1 MAELEFGIN
10 YAEKYS
16 DTIDER
22 FKLSSITDN
31 AINREYD
38 FDGVN
43 TINIYSVET
52 AELNDYK
59 RNKTEN
65 RYGTPKELGNAVQR
79 LTLTQDKGFAFTI
92 DAGNYN
98 DTVMASSTANAL
110 KRQIDEVI
118 TPTIDKY
125 RISKMVKGAGTVLT
139 PTTPGAYERFLDASV
154 VLTENLVPTDGRIAF
169 VSPSYYHDLK
179 LDPTFTGM
187 ADKANEIAVNGVI
200 AKVDNTAFIVTPS
213 SYFPSQDIDFILVHP
228 CATLGPVK
236 LAEYKIHDKPQGISG
251 WLCEGR
257 IYYDAF
263 VLNNKKNA
271 IVVSKKQSTV

>member
-98 DTVMASSTANAL
+98 DTVMASS
-110 KRQIDEVI
+110 E
-118 TPTIDKY
+118 
-125 RISKMVKGAGTVLT
+125 
-139 PTTPGAYERFLDASV
+139 AY
-154 VLTENLVPTDGRIAF
+154 P
-169 VSPSYYHDLK
+169 
-179 LDPTFTGM
+179 
-187 ADKANEIAVNGVI
+187 
-200 AKVDNTAFIVTPS
+200 
-213 SYFPSQDIDFILVHP
+213 
-228 CATLGPVK
+228 
-236 LAEYKIHDKPQGISG
+236 
-251 WLCEGR
+251 
-257 IYYDAF
+257 
-263 VLNNKKNA
+263 
-271 IVVSKKQSTV
+271 

>member
-1 MAELEFGIN
+1 MAELEFDIN

-16 DTIDER
+16 NTIDER
-22 FKLSSITDN
+22 FKLSSITDSAVN
-31 AINREYD
+31 KEYN

-52 AELNDYK
+52 AELNDYE

-98 DTVMASSTANAL
+98 DTVMASSAANAS

-118 TPTIDKY
+118 TPTVDKY
-125 RISKMVKGAGTVLT
+125 RISKMVKEAGTTLT
-139 PTTPGAYERFLDASV
+139 PTTPSAYERFLDASV
-154 VLTENLVPTDGRIAF
+154 VLTENLVPADGRIAF
-169 VSPSYYHDLK
+169 VSPSYYRDLK
-179 LDPTFTGM
+179 LDPAFTGK
-187 ADKANEIAVNGVI
+187 ADKANEIAVSGEI
-200 AKVDNTAFIVTPS
+200 AKIDNTAFIVTPS

-236 LAEYKIHDKPQGISG
+236 LAEYKIHDKPQEISG

-257 IYYDAF
+257 IYFDAF
-263 VLNNKKNA
+263 VLNNKKNG
-271 IVVSKKQSTV
+271 IVVSKKPPTA

>member
-1 MAELEFGIN
+1 M
-10 YAEKYS
+10 
-16 DTIDER
+16 
-22 FKLSSITDN
+22 
-31 AINREYD
+31 
-38 FDGVN
+38 
-43 TINIYSVET
+43 
-52 AELNDYK
+52 
-59 RNKTEN
+59 
-65 RYGTPKELGNAVQR
+65 
-79 LTLTQDKGFAFTI
+79 
-92 DAGNYN
+92 
-98 DTVMASSTANAL
+98 
-110 KRQIDEVI
+110 I

>member
-1 MAELEFGIN
+1 MAELEVNIN

-16 DTIDER
+16 ATIDER

-31 AINREYD
+31 AVNKEYN

-98 DTVMASSTANAL
+98 DTVMASSAANAL

-118 TPTIDKY
+118 TPTVDKY
-125 RISKMVKGAGTVLT
+125 RISKMVKGAGAVLT
-139 PTTPGAYERFLDASV
+139 PTTPSAYERFLDASV
-154 VLTENLVPTDGRIAF
+154 VLTENLVPADGRIAF
-169 VSPSYYHDLK
+169 VSPSYYRDLK
-179 LDPTFTGM
+179 LDPTFTGK
-187 ADKANEIAVNGVI
+187 ADKANEIAVNGAI
-200 AKVDNTAFIVTPS
+200 TKVDNTAFIVTPS

-251 WLCEGR
+251 WLCEGNVIKLR
-257 IYYDAF
+257 KARG
-263 VLNNKKNA
+263 NNRNKIK
-271 IVVSKKQSTV
+271 IMKYISK

>member
-1 MAELEFGIN
+1 MNEHWITVKEAAMCSKRKENTIVQQVNRGTLQYKYIAGKGRGGKQLRILLESLSPEAQRN
-10 YAEKYS
+10 YLKEQKKTTSGDAEKILLS
-16 DTIDER
+16 RLSADQRDRLEE
-22 FKLSSITDN
+22 KLLITRKYIEFRDN
-31 AINREYD
+31 YPHKD
-38 FDGVN
+38 HVKQFV
-43 TINIYSVET
+43 
-52 AELNDYK
+52 
-59 RNKTEN
+59 
-65 RYGTPKELGNAVQR
+65 
-79 LTLTQDKGFAFTI
+79 
-92 DAGNYN
+92 
-98 DTVMASSTANAL
+98 
-110 KRQIDEVI
+110 
-118 TPTIDKY
+118 KY
-125 RISKMVKGAGTVLT
+125 MKKH
-139 PTTPGAYERFLDASV
+139 Y
-154 VLTENLVPTDGRIAF
+154 
-169 VSPSYYHDLK
+169 
-179 LDPTFTGM
+179 PTFTGM